1 MSANRVVASAVE
13 WGSLV
18 AKLPATDKAAFGA
31 LKVSPGQMMI

>member
-18 AKLPATDKAAFGA
+18 AKLPAADKAAFGA
-31 LKVSPGQMMI
+31 LKVIPKQMIF